1 MPLYRR
7 TTGPWWVPST
17 RARLIL
23 ESLQTYGASLCLLV
37 RLSQTWTSGI
47 PMALPKSGERQ
58 STRRS
63 NNAYLSRFS
72 PGSPS
77 GGLTVVRAAVLVCVR
92 INSCPTASCQG
103 DRCPSFSGLPA
114 IARPMTPLRQS
125 GNGARL
131 TARLHAKETTSMT
144 IDVATAISR
153 ILKQEGV
160 GWVST
165 FPVCRV
171 NNALG
176 REGVPMLMMR
186 DDRYAVAVADA
197 FSRITAGSRIGVCTF
212 QGGVNAAGM
221 QYAYAGMAQAY
232 EDGSPVLC
240 ITDGV
245 PAGASGNS
253 QYDVA
258 SAMKTVSK
266 WFGYL
271 DKPERT
277 PEIMRRAFTMLR
289 SGRPGPVILAIPNA
303 TATYD
308 ETADPYRPVKG
319 WKSAPDP
326 ADVRAA
332 VDQLLGARNP
342 LIYAGEGVIY
352 AGASEDLKALAELV
366 NVPVITTL
374 KAKGAF
380 PENHRLFVGVRG
392 DQVARYLN
400 KSDLILAVGSSL
412 SPGRFSHAIPDAAK
426 KTIIHCNVDELHIN
440 KMYPTAHAVIGDAR
454 LTLQALRQE
463 VSDRTSGAGRTAGD
477 VAAEVRAARDE
488 ALARYRQVMNSDETP
503 INPYRVY
510 GDLMQVLDLHNSF
523 VTHES
528 GNTRDQLST
537 VFDTLIPRGFLG
549 WGNVSTL
556 GFSLAA
562 AIAAKKAFP
571 GRATVAVTGE
581 AGLGYMLGNLEV
593 LLREKLGITVVHI
606 SNGGFAGY
614 GPGFWGPGHD
624 PFTHRVLGPDE
635 VDMSKVIGALGFHTE
650 RVSEPAEIIPAL
662 RRALDVN
669 TSGRPAYI
677 EFFCCQY
684 PVYGGWVGRGSETM
698 PKL

>member
-1 MPLYRR
+1 
-7 TTGPWWVPST
+7 
-17 RARLIL
+17 
-23 ESLQTYGASLCLLV
+23 
-37 RLSQTWTSGI
+37 
-47 PMALPKSGERQ
+47 
-58 STRRS
+58 
-63 NNAYLSRFS
+63 
-72 PGSPS
+72 
-77 GGLTVVRAAVLVCVR
+77 
-92 INSCPTASCQG
+92 
-103 DRCPSFSGLPA
+103 
-114 IARPMTPLRQS
+114 
-125 GNGARL
+125 
-131 TARLHAKETTSMT
+131 MT
-144 IDVATAISR
+144 IDVATGIVR
-153 ILKQEGV
+153 ILKAEGV

-197 FSRITAGSRIGVCTF
+197 FSRITGGSKIGVCTF

-245 PAGASGNS
+245 PAGSSGNS

-277 PEIMRRAFTMLR
+277 PELMRRAFTMLR

-308 ETADPYRPVKG
+308 ETADPYHPVKG

-326 ADVRAA
+326 ADVKAA
-332 VDQLLGARNP
+332 VDQLLRAQSP

-366 NVPVITTL
+366 QVPVVTTL

-380 PENHRLFVGVRG
+380 PEDHPLFVGVRG
-392 DQVARYLN
+392 DQVAHYLN
-400 KSDLILAVGSSL
+400 KSDVILAIGTSL
-412 SPGRFSHAIPDAAK
+412 SPGRFSHAIPDAAT

-454 LTLQALRQE
+454 LTLQALRE
-463 VSDRTSGAGRTAGD
+463 VVSDRTSGAGRNAGN

-510 GDLMQVLDLHNSF
+510 GDLMELLDLKNSF
-523 VTHES
+523 VTHEVWQHARPAIDRLRYADPARLPRLGQCLDARLQPRRRDCRQEGVS
-528 GNTRDQLST
+528 GPGIGGGDRRSRPWLHARQ
-537 VFDTLIPRGFLG
+537 PRG
-549 WGNVSTL
+549 
-556 GFSLAA
+556 SLARETRGD
-562 AIAAKKAFP
+562 
-571 GRATVAVTGE
+571 GRAHQQWRLCRLWTRLLGAGTRSLHPPGAGAGRRRHVEGDRRPRLPHRAGEGARRNHPGPQTG
-581 AGLGYMLGNLEV
+581 ARN
-593 LLREKLGITVVHI
+593 
-606 SNGGFAGY
+606 
-614 GPGFWGPGHD
+614 
-624 PFTHRVLGPDE
+624 
-635 VDMSKVIGALGFHTE
+635 
-650 RVSEPAEIIPAL
+650 
-662 RRALDVN
+662 
-669 TSGRPAYI
+669 
-677 EFFCCQY
+677 Q
-684 PVYGGWVGRGSETM
+684 
-698 PKL
+698 

>member
-1 MPLYRR
+1 
-7 TTGPWWVPST
+7 
-17 RARLIL
+17 
-23 ESLQTYGASLCLLV
+23 
-37 RLSQTWTSGI
+37 
-47 PMALPKSGERQ
+47 
-58 STRRS
+58 
-63 NNAYLSRFS
+63 
-72 PGSPS
+72 
-77 GGLTVVRAAVLVCVR
+77 
-92 INSCPTASCQG
+92 
-103 DRCPSFSGLPA
+103 
-114 IARPMTPLRQS
+114 
-125 GNGARL
+125 
-131 TARLHAKETTSMT
+131 MT
-144 IDVATAISR
+144 IDVATGIAR

-160 GWVST
+160 DWVST

-197 FSRITAGSRIGVCTF
+197 FSRITAGKRIGVCTF

-221 QYAYAGMAQAY
+221 QYAYAGLAQAY

-245 PAGASGNS
+245 PIGSSGNS
-253 QYDVA
+253 QFDVA
-258 SAMKTVSK
+258 SSMKTVSK

-271 DKPERT
+271 DKPERV
-277 PEIMRRAFTMLR
+277 PEFMRRAFTMLR
-289 SGRPGPVILAIPNA
+289 SGRPGPVILAVPNA
-303 TATYD
+303 TGTYD
-308 ETADPYRPVKG
+308 DTADPYVPVKG

-332 VDQLLGARNP
+332 VTLLLQAQNP

-352 AGASEDLKALAELV
+352 ADAANDLKALAELV
-366 NVPVITTL
+366 NTPVITTL
-374 KAKGAF
+374 KAKGTF
-380 PENHRLFVGVRG
+380 PENHPLFVGVRG
-392 DQVARYLN
+392 DQVAHYLT

-412 SPGRFSHAIPDAAK
+412 SPGRFSHGIPEAVK

-440 KMYPTAHAVIGDAR
+440 KMYPTAQAVIGDAR
-454 LTLQALRQE
+454 LTLQALLQE
-463 VSDRTSGAGRTAGD
+463 VSERTSGAGRPAGN
-477 VAAEVRAARDE
+477 VAAEIKAARD
-488 ALARYRQVMNSDETP
+488 AGLAKYREVMASNEKP

-510 GDLMQVLDLHNSF
+510 GDLMQVLDPHNSF

-537 VFDTLIPRGFLG
+537 VYDTLMPRGFLG

-571 GRATVAVTGE
+571 ARASVAVTGE

-593 LLREKLGITVVHI
+593 LLREKLGVTVVHI

-624 PFTHRVLGPDE
+624 PFTHAVLGPNE
-635 VDMSKVIGALGFHTE
+635 VDMAKVLGALGLHTE
-650 RVSEPAEIIPAL
+650 RVSEPSAVKPAL
-662 RRALDVN
+662 QRALAAN
-669 TSGRPAYI
+669 ESSRPAYI
-677 EFFCCQY
+677 ECLCCQY
-684 PVYGGWVGRGSETM
+684 PVYGQWVGRSME
-698 PKL
+698 

>member
-1 MPLYRR
+1 
-7 TTGPWWVPST
+7 
-17 RARLIL
+17 
-23 ESLQTYGASLCLLV
+23 
-37 RLSQTWTSGI
+37 
-47 PMALPKSGERQ
+47 
-58 STRRS
+58 
-63 NNAYLSRFS
+63 
-72 PGSPS
+72 
-77 GGLTVVRAAVLVCVR
+77 
-92 INSCPTASCQG
+92 
-103 DRCPSFSGLPA
+103 
-114 IARPMTPLRQS
+114 
-125 GNGARL
+125 
-131 TARLHAKETTSMT
+131 MT
-144 IDVATAISR
+144 IDVATGIAR

-160 GWVST
+160 DWVST

-176 REGVPMLMMR
+176 REGMPMLMLR

-197 FSRITAGSRIGVCTF
+197 FSRITAGTRIGVCTF
-212 QGGVNAAGM
+212 QGGVNAAGL
-221 QYAYAGMAQAY
+221 QYAYAGLAQAY

-245 PAGASGNS
+245 PAGSSGNS
-253 QYDVA
+253 QFDVA
-258 SAMKTVSK
+258 SSMKTVSK

-271 DKPERT
+271 DKPERV
-277 PEIMRRAFTMLR
+277 PEFMRRAFTMLR

-326 ADVRAA
+326 ADIRAA
-332 VDQLLGARNP
+332 VALLLQARNP

-352 AGASEDLKALAELV
+352 AGASGELKALAELA
-366 NVPVITTL
+366 NMPVITTL

-380 PENHRLFVGVRG
+380 PENHPLFVGVRG
-392 DQVARYLN
+392 DQVEHFLN
-400 KSDLILAVGSSL
+400 KSDAILAVGSSL
-412 SPGRFSHAIPDAAK
+412 SPGRFSHRIPDAAK

-440 KMYPTAHAVIGDAR
+440 KIYPTAQAVIGDAR
-454 LTLQALRQE
+454 MTLQALRQE
-463 VSDRTSGAGRTAGD
+463 VSDRTSGAGRPAGTM
-477 VAAEVRAARDE
+477 AAEVKAARDKGF
-488 ALARYRQVMNSDETP
+488 AKYRELMASGEKP

-510 GDLMQVLDLHNSF
+510 GDLMKVLDLHNSF

-571 GRATVAVTGE
+571 DRATVAVTGE

-593 LLREKLGITVVHI
+593 LLREKLGVTVAHI

-624 PFTHRVLGPDE
+624 PFTHSVLGPDE
-635 VDMSKVIGALGFHTE
+635 VDMSKVVGALGFHSE
-650 RVSEPAEIIPAL
+650 RVREPTEIIPAL
-662 RRALDVN
+662 RRALAAN
-669 TSGRPAYI
+669 ASGRPAYI
-677 EFFCCQY
+677 EFVCCQY
-684 PVYGGWVGRGSETM
+684 PVYGQWVGRSSE
-698 PKL
+698 

>member
-1 MPLYRR
+1 
-7 TTGPWWVPST
+7 
-17 RARLIL
+17 
-23 ESLQTYGASLCLLV
+23 
-37 RLSQTWTSGI
+37 
-47 PMALPKSGERQ
+47 
-58 STRRS
+58 
-63 NNAYLSRFS
+63 
-72 PGSPS
+72 
-77 GGLTVVRAAVLVCVR
+77 
-92 INSCPTASCQG
+92 
-103 DRCPSFSGLPA
+103 
-114 IARPMTPLRQS
+114 
-125 GNGARL
+125 
-131 TARLHAKETTSMT
+131 
-144 IDVATAISR
+144 
-153 ILKQEGV
+153 
-160 GWVST
+160 
-165 FPVCRV
+165 
-171 NNALG
+171 
-176 REGVPMLMMR
+176 
-186 DDRYAVAVADA
+186 
-197 FSRITAGSRIGVCTF
+197 
-212 QGGVNAAGM
+212 M

-245 PAGASGNS
+245 PAGSSGNS

-277 PEIMRRAFTMLR
+277 PELMRRAFTMLR

-332 VDQLLGARNP
+332 VDQLLQARNP

-352 AGASEDLKALAELV
+352 AGASEELKALAELV
-366 NVPVITTL
+366 NAPVITTL

-380 PENHRLFVGVRG
+380 PEDHPLFVGVRG
-392 DQVARYLN
+392 DQVAHYLN
-400 KSDLILAVGSSL
+400 KSDLILAIGTSL
-412 SPGRFSHAIPDAAK
+412 SPGRFSHGIPDRGEED
-426 KTIIHCNVDELHIN
+426 HHPLQRRR
-440 KMYPTAHAVIGDAR
+440 TAHQQD
-454 LTLQALRQE
+454 
-463 VSDRTSGAGRTAGD
+463 VSDGARGDRRCASDLAGAPPGSVRPHAGHGGAGRNAGD
-477 VAAEVRAARDE
+477 VAAEVKAARDQ

-510 GDLMQVLDLHNSF
+510 GDLMQVLDLKNSF

-571 GRATVAVTGE
+571 GRASVAVTGE

-593 LLREKLGITVVHI
+593 LLREKLGVTVVHI

-650 RVSEPAEIIPAL
+650 RVTEPAEIIPAL

-669 TSGRPAYI
+669 NSGRPAYI
-677 EFFCCQY
+677 EFICCQY
-684 PVYGGWVGRGSETM
+684 PVYGQWVGRGE
-698 PKL
+698 

>member
-1 MPLYRR
+1 MLWQLCAAPL
-7 TTGPWWVPST
+7 G
-17 RARLIL
+17 
-23 ESLQTYGASLCLLV
+23 
-37 RLSQTWTSGI
+37 
-47 PMALPKSGERQ
+47 
-58 STRRS
+58 RS
-63 NNAYLSRFS
+63 PYAH
-72 PGSPS
+72 
-77 GGLTVVRAAVLVCVR
+77 LVCYAHEEVTVLS
-92 INSCPTASCQG
+92 NAGEFQ
-103 DRCPSFSGLPA
+103 
-114 IARPMTPLRQS
+114 
-125 GNGARL
+125 
-131 TARLHAKETTSMT
+131 SMT
-144 IDVATAISR
+144 IEVATGISR

-160 GWVST
+160 EWVST

-176 REGVPMLMMR
+176 REGIPMLMMR

-221 QYAYAGMAQAY
+221 QYAYPGLAQAY

-253 QYDVA
+253 QYDVT

-277 PEIMRRAFTMLR
+277 SELMRRAFTMLR

-303 TATYD
+303 NATYD
-308 ETADPYRPVKG
+308 EAVDPYRPVKG

-326 ADVRAA
+326 DDVRIA
-332 VDQLLGARNP
+332 VDQLLQARDP
-342 LIYAGEGVIY
+342 VIYAGEGVIY
-352 AGASEDLKALAELV
+352 AGASDELKSFAELA

-380 PENHRLFVGVRG
+380 PENHPLFVGVRG
-392 DQVARYLN
+392 DQVGHYLD
-400 KSDLILAVGSSL
+400 KSDLVLAIGSSL
-412 SPGRFSHAIPDAAK
+412 SPGRFSHSIPDAVK
-426 KTIIHCNVDELHIN
+426 KTIIHCNIDELHIN

-454 LTLQALRQE
+454 FSLQALHKAM
-463 VSDRTSGAGRTAGD
+463 SDRTSGAGRTAD
-477 VAAEVRAARDE
+477 HVANEVRAARE
-488 ALARYRQVMNSDETP
+488 SALAKYRQVMNSGETP

-571 GRATVAVTGE
+571 GRASIAVTGE

-593 LLREKLGITVVHI
+593 LLREKLGVTVVHI

-624 PFTHRVLGPDE
+624 PFTHRVMGYDD
-635 VDMSKVIGALGFHTE
+635 VDMSKVIRALGFHTE
-650 RVSEPAEIIPAL
+650 RVSEPADIVPAL
-662 RRALDVN
+662 QRVLDIN
-669 TSGRPAYI
+669 ASDRPAYI
-677 EFFCCQY
+677 EFICSQY
-684 PVYGGWVGRGSETM
+684 PVYGQWVGRGGD
-698 PKL
+698 